1 MPITYDRLA
10 PTYDRALGPL
20 ERWFLNNLRQEAIAA
35 LPKDGRILEL
45 GAGTGLNFVLY
56 DSSTR
61 IVATEPSTEMLR
73 RAAEKST
80 TNNVTVVQSRAE
92 SLPFENQSFDAA
104 LATLVLCSVASPV
117 QVFKELERVVRP
129 GGTISL
135 VEHVRPT
142 GILGPL
148 FDLLN
153 LFTVPLIDDHVNRRT
168 AETAQLSG
176 LKVTNVRKV
185 GFGII
190 NVITGVV

>member
-45 GAGTGLNFVLY
+45 GAGTGLNFVHY